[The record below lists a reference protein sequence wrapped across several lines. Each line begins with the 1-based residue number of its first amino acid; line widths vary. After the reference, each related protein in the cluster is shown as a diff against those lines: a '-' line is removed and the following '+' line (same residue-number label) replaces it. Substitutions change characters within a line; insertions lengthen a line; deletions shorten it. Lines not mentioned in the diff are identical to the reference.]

1 MGLKYNLAGAWL
13 LRDRSPLPITT
24 LEVIK
29 DSPEFVTLASSKNL
43 ERSIFFYL
51 FIFFPCGM
59 HRKGQVMYR
68 HTSWIKCRFIVK
80 DTQCFSYVTIYCERS
95 VTVTLSRTVF
105 INRNLFTSSILF
117 IWLILATLYFSSS
130 TSCWV
135 SLMAYSTSAA
145 PLLSFQIV
153 GYCLAFLPKEPFLF
167 FNRQSLLICGHLLL
181 ILSCL
186 IRDLGGNSR
195 SSGCEDD
202 KWIARL
208 EKMDPNSS
216 SPGICVHI
224 HALFFFK
231 DNGWHGGDFKGATQN
246 SNK

>member
-1 MGLKYNLAGAWL
+1 M
-13 LRDRSPLPITT
+13 
-24 LEVIK
+24 
-29 DSPEFVTLASSKNL
+29 
-43 ERSIFFYL
+43 
-51 FIFFPCGM
+51 
-59 HRKGQVMYR
+59 
-68 HTSWIKCRFIVK
+68 
-80 DTQCFSYVTIYCERS
+80 TIYCERS
-95 VTVTLSRTVF
+95 ITVTLSRTVF

-153 GYCLAFLPKEPFLF
+153 GYYLAFLPKEPFLF

-186 IRDLGGNSR
+186 IRDLGGSSR

-208 EKMDPNSS
+208 EKWTQIHPLLEFVFTSMHCSS
-216 SPGICVHI
+216 SRIMDGMVGTSKVQHRIPI
-224 HALFFFK
+224 
-231 DNGWHGGDFKGATQN
+231 N
-246 SNK
+246 S